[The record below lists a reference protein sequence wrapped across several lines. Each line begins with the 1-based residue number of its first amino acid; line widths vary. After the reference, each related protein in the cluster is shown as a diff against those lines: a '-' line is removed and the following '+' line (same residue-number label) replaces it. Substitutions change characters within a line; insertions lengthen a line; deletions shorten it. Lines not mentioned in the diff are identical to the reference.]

1 MGVLIGRGDAERGA
15 PGDRPV
21 ADVADLLTGGR
32 LSSDDAAFCSNNP
45 IKDVVGGIS
54 RVSNGWSML
63 SLEELPPLLTDGD
76 LVPWPEGLPH

>member
-1 MGVLIGRGDAERGA
+1 MRALTGRGDAERGG
-15 PGDRPV
+15 PGDRLV
-21 ADVADLLTGGR
+21 AEVGNLLTGGR

-45 IKDVVGGIS
+45 IKDVVGGIE

-76 LVPWPEGLPH
+76 LGPGPESGSQ